1 MAMRALIVTAAL
13 LFTLQTNA
21 AGLSSVTIQ
30 SQGSGPSRDAAIN
43 AAIVEAISQVN
54 GAQVAST
61 ISTSMRES
69 FSESD
74 GGSSYEST
82 SEMQEQISKATSGV
96 VQSWSIVSVGPDTQ
110 LDGFWLAVLNVEVA
124 QYKQSKQLERLRM
137 AIGNFW
143 FRSGGA
149 DEYDLSAFAKAFARE
164 LENLLTQS
172 RKFAMLDRSFL
183 ADQQQELDLIANGGS
198 PTQELARL
206 GQRAGTDYLIVGE
219 VTEAA
224 KSSKKRTLQT
234 TGQEVTIKS
243 ASGSVDFRLIDV
255 ATSQVK
261 FAETQAGQVDS
272 LSIGGAARMAA
283 KAAAESI
290 INAIYPITVIG
301 FDGQNFNLNQGGGL
315 LTAGDTYHLVLL
327 GDTLRDPYTKE
338 RLGRSEKKIGI
349 LKISDVQAKSASAE
363 IVSIDIDL
371 NPGDAL
377 PAMIL
382 RPATK
387 ASDQMSAQKQLE
399 KAKEEGSK
407 QINKILEDS
416 DEDW

>member
-149 DEYDLSAFAKAFARE
+149 DDYDLSAFAKAFARE

-183 ADQQQELDLIANGGS
+183 ADQQQELDLVASGGS

-243 ASGSVDFRLIDV
+243 ASGSVDYRLIDV

-338 RLGRSEKKIGI
+338 RLGRSEKKIGL

-371 NPGDAL
+371 NPSDAL